1 MCLKFGILKWGD
13 DECMPE
19 IILKWDTM
27 LINHVK
33 IMNGENEVW
42 DDIDDYVLIDH
53 FKRSENSNIEWF
65 RLRMKERGC

>member
-1 MCLKFGILKWGD
+1 
-13 DECMPE
+13 
-19 IILKWDTM
+19 M

-53 FKRSENSNIEWF
+53 FKRSENSNIE
-65 RLRMKERGC
+65 